1 MKVLFAFLLLLFVPF
16 AAQAEDKIPE
26 WQIVPEQSSLSFSG
40 TQQGAG
46 FDGKFGEFSGTIQL
60 DPDHPETGKA
70 QIKIQMGS
78 ASTNSP
84 DRDKYIVGDAWFAA
98 DKFPAAT
105 YDILSF
111 EKQADGHFV
120 AHGKLTLR
128 DVTLPLDL
136 PFTLKVETKDGVK
149 TAHAEGTTS
158 LHRLDYGVGQGEWK
172 DTSMVGDS
180 VSIKVSVTA
189 TEKKS

>member
-1 MKVLFAFLLLLFVPF
+1 MKVLFAFLFLLVLPLAVH
-16 AAQAEDKIPE
+16 AEDKVPK
-26 WQIVPEQSSLSFSG
+26 WQIVSGQSSLGFSG

-78 ASTNSP
+78 ATTNSP
-84 DRDKYIVGDAWFAA
+84 DRDKSIAGDAWFAV
-98 DKFPAAT
+98 DKFPTAT

-111 EKQADGHFV
+111 EKQANGHFV
-120 AHGKLTLR
+120 ARGKLTLR

-172 DTSMVGDS
+172 DTSMVSDS
-180 VSIKVSVTA
+180 VSIKVNIIA
-189 TEKKS
+189 TEKK